1 MNLKYAPYSFSK
13 ISSFVSCPQK
23 FKFQYIDKI
32 GVFIETPA
40 LIRGRAVH
48 YCIENF
54 HLDISEYS
62 DEIKNSI
69 KQFPEILDI
78 VENFKKSNL
87 GQKYLYNI
95 EKTPINEYK
104 IGLSKELEPTE
115 YSKTSLFNGIVDYIC
130 VLKENNE
137 NMFNLCDFK
146 TGKLKDSRYMD
157 YNQLLFYAIYFFE
170 KYKLPKIKITFI
182 YVEHDVENDLIL
194 EYQYLNNYK
203 RELLQNISK
212 IEKCENF
219 NKNITKLCDYCAFQ
233 DKCKN

>member
-32 GVFIETPA
+32 GAFIETPA

-54 HLDISEYS
+54 HLGVSEYS

-130 VLKENNE
+130 VRREQITE
-137 NMFNLCDFK
+137 IIEVDNL
-146 TGKLKDSRYMD
+146 SEIPEEYE
-157 YNQLLFYAIYFFE
+157 IIE
-170 KYKLPKIKITFI
+170 
-182 YVEHDVENDLIL
+182 IL
-194 EYQYLNNYK
+194 QKGE
-203 RELLQNISK
+203 SS
-212 IEKCENF
+212 
-219 NKNITKLCDYCAFQ
+219 
-233 DKCKN
+233 